1 MTTPAPLIIGATG
14 TIGRHLVRHL
24 LERRQPVR
32 VLARDPAKAA
42 ALGDVE
48 VIQGDLSKPETLAA
62 AFAGIEKVFVL
73 APPMPDIT
81 ALEGAAFD
89 AAKAAGAR
97 HIVYLSNFGAG
108 SFGTPDMLW
117 HWHGESER
125 RLRELGLAW
134 TILRPAR
141 FMTDVPFPWSWD
153 SEGGLL
159 SEPLGAGKVT
169 MIAPEDVAAVA
180 AKALLEPGHEGQIY
194 ELTSAEALGGADI
207 AKALENA
214 TGKPVQFVD
223 IAPAAV
229 REAMTSMGLPPF
241 LVEFVPEYYACVR
254 EGRWYVTSTAADVLG
269 RPAVTFAEWLR
280 RSGAAGH

>member
-1 MTTPAPLIIGATG
+1 MTTPALLIVGATG
-14 TIGRHLVRHL
+14 TIGRHLVRLL

-48 VIQGDLSKPETLAA
+48 VVEGDLSKPETLTA

-73 APPMPDIT
+73 APPVPNLA

-97 HIVYLSNFGAG
+97 QVVYLSNFGAG
-108 SFGTPDMLW
+108 SIGTSDMLW

-125 RLRELGLAW
+125 RLREVGLAW

-153 SEGGLL
+153 RDGGVLA
-159 SEPLGAGKVT
+159 EPLGAGKVT
-169 MIAPEDVAAVA
+169 MIAPEEIAEVA
-180 AKALLEPGHEGQIY
+180 AKALLEPGHDGQIY
-194 ELTSAEALGGADI
+194 ELTAAEALGGAEI
-207 AKALENA
+207 AEALGKA
-214 TGKPVQFVD
+214 TGKPVRFVD
-223 IAPAAV
+223 VAPAVA
-229 REAMTSMGLPPF
+229 REAMVSMGLPPF
-241 LVEFVPEYYACVR
+241 VIEFVPEYYSSVR
-254 EGRWYVTSTAADVLG
+254 EGRWYVTSTAADLLG

-280 RSGAAGH
+280 RRGAAGH